1 MAKIFLEAEWR
12 KLIMANYEID
22 PSILK
27 SYLPNKTE
35 LDLFNGVCYVSL
47 IGFLFSNTRMLGVK
61 VPLHINF
68 EEVNLRFYVR
78 YNDAGVWKRGT
89 VFIKEIVSKPAITFV
104 ANTLYKEKYETMPT
118 R

>member
-27 SYLPNKTE
+27 PYLPNKTE

-61 VPLHINF
+61 VPLQ
-68 EEVNLRFYVR
+68 LRQSHWFFVFKYQNVR
-78 YNDAGVWKRGT
+78 R
-89 VFIKEIVSKPAITFV
+89 ESAI
-104 ANTLYKEKYETMPT
+104 AH
-118 R
+118 